1 MFIYKKQTFN
11 IFSFFTS
18 KSQSLSPFQFIANDI
33 KSIISKLDSDK
44 VHGGHMISIGMIKL
58 CGFSIYKALETT
70 FKYCLNKGSFWSQW
84 KKS

>member
-33 KSIISKLDSDK
+33 KSIISKVDSDK
-44 VHGGHMISIGMIKL
+44 VHGGHMISIGMVKL

-70 FKYCLNKGSFWSQW
+70 FKYCLNKGSF
-84 KKS
+84 